1 MDNKFRG
8 VYVILV
14 TPFFENGSIDEESL
28 RSVVDFSI
36 DAGAHGLVTPANVSE
51 FFALSDEERLLVSRI
66 VCEQANGR
74 IPVVLTANG
83 VSAQAAAELTKAM
96 NGLGADGIMAMGP
109 SIKPLRSEGIYRY
122 FEAISAATEVPVIVQ
137 NSIFVGSPMG
147 PEIMV
152 RIIDE
157 IEHVHYIKEE
167 SDPCT
172 HVVSKLFEIV
182 QNKEKLHGIF
192 GGLAGR
198 HLMNEM
204 ARGVCGT
211 MPACD
216 IPDVHAAIWNTYE
229 RGDTEESRRLFNHL
243 LPLLNIQSLYPLQ
256 LYKEV
261 LRRRGVIR
269 SAMIRN
275 YFQTPLD
282 AIDHRELDV
291 ILSSIEDLL
300 IVEGK
305 FKN

>member
-1 MDNKFRG
+1 MENKFRG

-14 TPFFENGSIDEESL
+14 IPFYEDGSIDEESL

-36 DAGAHGLVTPANVSE
+36 DAGAHGVVVPANVSE

-66 VCEQANGR
+66 VCEQTNGR
-74 IPVVLTANG
+74 IPVVLVANG
-83 VSAQAAAELTKAM
+83 VSAHAAVELTKAM
-96 NGLGADGIMAMGP
+96 NGLGANGIMAMAP
-109 SIKPLRSEGIYRY
+109 PIKPLHSEGIYRY
-122 FEAISAATEVPVIVQ
+122 FEAIGAATEVPVIVQ
-137 NSIFVGSPMG
+137 NSIFVGSPMS
-147 PEIMV
+147 PEFMV
-152 RIIDE
+152 RLINE
-157 IEHVHYIKEE
+157 IEHIHYIKEE
-167 SDPCT
+167 SLSCT

-182 QNKEKLHGIF
+182 QRKEKLHGIF

-229 RGDTEESRRLFNHL
+229 RGETDEARRLFDRL
-243 LPLLNIQSLYPLQ
+243 LPLLNMQSLYPLQ

-269 SAMIRN
+269 SATTRN
-275 YFQTPLD
+275 YFQTPMD
-282 AIDHRELDV
+282 TIDHQELDV
-291 ILSSIEDLL
+291 ILSAIEDLI

-305 FKN
+305 FKD